1 MLQNLRIMI
10 RDLIWPAV
18 ISAGLS
24 LLAVIVAVAYPDK
37 GTLVL
42 SLGLSAIAMACLA
55 QTM

>member
-24 LLAVIVAVAYPDK
+24 LLAVTVAIVSPDK
-37 GTLVL
+37 STLVL

-55 QTM
+55 QTI